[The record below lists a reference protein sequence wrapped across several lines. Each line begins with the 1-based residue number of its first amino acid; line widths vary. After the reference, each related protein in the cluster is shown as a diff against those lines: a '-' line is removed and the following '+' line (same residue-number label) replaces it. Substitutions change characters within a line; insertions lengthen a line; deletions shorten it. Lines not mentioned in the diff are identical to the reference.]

1 MESAATPVPLERRR
15 GDRPLRVLIA
25 DDDRDTVEMLAVVL
39 REEGH
44 VVYTAF
50 NGADVLPAIQAFRPD
65 VIVLD
70 VNLPKVS
77 GYALAQATR
86 YSFTDVRK
94 PLIIAISGVWTQTP
108 DRIVGRQ
115 VGFDHYLVKPA
126 DPAELL
132 RLLEAFR
139 RPQ

>member
-15 GDRPLRVLIA
+15 DDRPLRVLIA
-25 DDDRDTVEMLAVVL
+25 DDDRDTVDMLAVVL

-44 VVYTAF
+44 VVHAAF
-50 NGADVLPAIQAFRPD
+50 NGSEVLQAIQVFRPD
-65 VIVLD
+65 VIILD

-94 PLIIAISGVWTQTP
+94 PLIIAISGVWTQAP
-108 DRIVGRQ
+108 DRMVGRQ

-132 RLLEAFR
+132 RLIKAFR
-139 RPQ
+139 RPH